1 MAQITDRLLKA
12 LENAGDLDGFFR
24 ENENE
29 FMNIT
34 TAQYLTDILE
44 IRGITVAEAAKRA
57 GLGEYAYKIFLGD
70 RHPSRDVLIAL
81 SFGMNLSVDEA
92 QLLMRISKF
101 ASLDSRDKRDSIIIY
116 GLTHGLTVFE
126 LDDVLEQHDLV
137 TVNK

>member
-1 MAQITDRLLKA
+1 MAQVTERLLKA
-12 LENAGDLDGFFR
+12 LENARDLEGFFR

-29 FMNIT
+29 FMSIT
-34 TAQYLTDILE
+34 TAQYLSDILKLRE
-44 IRGITVAEAAKRA
+44 ITVAEAAKRA

-81 SFGMNLSVDEA
+81 SFGMNLSVDET

-101 ASLDSRDKRDSIIIY
+101 ASLDPRDKRDSTIIY
-116 GLTHGLTVFE
+116 GLTHGLNVFE
-126 LDDVLEQHDLV
+126 LDDILEQHNLV